1 MKFFLK
7 VFFFS
12 LLVITTVKVNGQDKD
27 YSLGSNLSNLRFS
40 QQSGNFDFSDP
51 EAINIKVA
59 VWGWVRYPGRYT
71 VPNYTT
77 LSDLLSLA
85 GGPTDGAQLDDIRIY
100 RTLYDST
107 KVSIKIDYN
116 DFYRGDDQ
124 FKDRKNPK
132 MEAGDIVTIT
142 GEPRLFF
149 RDHFTI
155 WLSIFSA
162 LISLSILV
170 LNIVRK

>member
-1 MKFFLK
+1 MRYSLKFFIVMFILFIGLK
-7 VFFFS
+7 
-12 LLVITTVKVNGQDKD
+12 TPAQDKD
-27 YSLGSNLSNLRFS
+27 YSLGSNLSNLRFT
-40 QQSGNFDFSDP
+40 QPTGNFDFSDP

-77 LSDLLSLA
+77 LSDLLSYA
-85 GGPTDGAQLDDIRIY
+85 GGPTDGAKLDDIRIY
-100 RTLYDST
+100 RTLADSSQT
-107 KVSIKIDYN
+107 SVKIDYN
-116 DFYRGDDQ
+116 DFYRGNDA
-124 FKDRKNPK
+124 FKDRKNPR

-149 RDHFTI
+149 RDHFSI